1 MPLINTLH
9 IKKLKPR
16 SVKITKKKNRISKN
30 QLTNKFST
38 SLHNNY
44 QITYL
49 MPKFNMRTICI
60 KSPVLRIAEDHF
72 PIRNKQRQRQYQGVQ
87 KYYLV
92 NLSFDNY
99 NGVDIKINKSSSLRD
114 IFYRKIQQLDNKIKS
129 EIYKNSEKWLSQ
141 KLTRHQINNIYESSI
156 TYGDSSSN
164 KYDTFQAILPIKINE
179 PDCNIFNKKGHLS
192 RANISRVLRQGSKL
206 SISIELQ
213 NIKICLTRTKI
224 TKKNTKKI
232 TRKITRKQTKKKAS
246 NSSNQTTE
254 DIPQSLVK
262 IDGINRYIKSPNKK
276 NYIRPTWIIKQIN
289 IEKLSKK
296 RKSHNPEQTPPIYAF
311 LSDSE

>member
-1 MPLINTLH
+1 MPLINTVD

-16 SVKITKKKNRISKN
+16 SVKITKKKNQISN
-30 QLTNKFST
+30 NFST
-38 SLHNNY
+38 SSQNNY
-44 QITYL
+44 QIIYL
-49 MPKFNMRTICI
+49 NPKFNMRTICI
-60 KSPVLRIAEDHF
+60 KSPVLRITEDHF
-72 PIRNKQRQRQYQGVQ
+72 PIQNRQRQYYGIQ

-92 NLSFDNY
+92 NLSFDNF
-99 NGVDIKINKSSSLRD
+99 NGIDIKINKSSSLRD

-129 EIYKNSEKWLSQ
+129 EIFKNSEKWFSY

-156 TYGDSSSN
+156 TYGDSSSH
-164 KYDTFQAILPIKINE
+164 KYDTFQVILPIKING

-206 SISIELQ
+206 SVSIELQ
-213 NIKICLTRTKI
+213 NIKICLTRNKTRKKTRKK
-224 TKKNTKKI
+224 TKKNT
-232 TRKITRKQTKKKAS
+232 RKNTRKQTKKNES
-246 NSSNQTTE
+246 NSLNQRTE

-262 IDGINRYIKSPNKK
+262 IDGINRYIKSPNKI
-276 NYIRPTWIIKQIN
+276 NYIRTNWIIKQIN

>member
-1 MPLINTLH
+1 MPLINTVN

-16 SVKITKKKNRISKN
+16 SVKITKKKNHISKN
-30 QLTNKFST
+30 NQISNKFST
-38 SLHNNY
+38 SSQNNY
-44 QITYL
+44 QTIYL
-49 MPKFNMRTICI
+49 MPKFNMRTVCI
-60 KSPVLRIAEDHF
+60 KSPILRIAEDHF
-72 PIRNKQRQRQYQGVQ
+72 PIQYRQRQYSGIK

-92 NLSFDNY
+92 NLSFDNF
-99 NGVDIKINKSSSLRD
+99 NGIDIKINKSSSLRD
-114 IFYRKIQQLDNKIKS
+114 VFYRKIQQLDNKIKS
-129 EIYKNSEKWLSQ
+129 EIFKNSEKWFSY

-164 KYDTFQAILPIKINE
+164 KYDTFQAILPIKING

-224 TKKNTKKI
+224 TKKNTKKNTI
-232 TRKITRKQTKKKAS
+232 KNTKKNES

-276 NYIRPTWIIKQIN
+276 NYIRPNWIIKQIN